1 MIGILLSLALLQGAH
16 VQCTAVNFN
25 VDYVQI
31 HCDGELNDRAVP
43 QSSWPKEC
51 HAPLLTAKY
60 NAELRDGKLIPIA
73 TPAPAGLFEGIY
85 KRSPKENRRWRRPAL
100 QQPVGP

>member
-1 MIGILLSLALLQGAH
+1 MIGILLALVLSQSQS

-31 HCDGELNDRAVP
+31 HCDGELSDRAIP
-43 QSSWPKEC
+43 QYSWPKEW

-60 NAELRDGKLIPIA
+60 NAELRGGKLIPIA
-73 TPAPAGLFEGIY
+73 TPAPAGLFEGI
-85 KRSPKENRRWRRPAL
+85 RLRTLREQQRWRRPAL
-100 QQPVGP
+100 QQPIGP